1 MKGGTGLFSCVQKLE
16 TADEVYVEENVMKSL
31 RLVIAILLLV
41 VSAEA
46 EAPRLQVGEVGTYI
60 AQEGEDLL
68 DIAHKHRLA
77 IDHLTFA
84 NRWPQTATRIYPETP
99 VTLPTLRLLPTS
111 PPKDGIVINLPER
124 MLFFFRGGQ
133 FQETMPVS
141 IGAVGKY
148 ETPSGRFRVIEKLKD
163 PVWYPPPWAEQKGP
177 VGPGPDNPLGDRW
190 IGLSAPR
197 YGIHSTYQPINV
209 GHNVTHGCLRAYP
222 DLLREFYPKV
232 RVGMPVYLEYETV
245 KLGRAEDGRLF
256 LLAYPDAYEKSDPVE
271 RGKKIAKAYGYT
283 LNKDQIKELDDCTG
297 LPIWL
302 DKRKSEKNLGEEK

>member
-1 MKGGTGLFSCVQKLE
+1 MSRFS
-16 TADEVYVEENVMKSL
+16 
-31 RLVIAILLLV
+31 LLLIASIAFLWQTTLAEIPRPSV
-41 VSAEA
+41 GSVS
-46 EAPRLQVGEVGTYI
+46 VYI

-84 NRWPQTATRIYPETP
+84 NKWPQTATRIYPETP
-99 VTLPTLRLLPTS
+99 VTLPSLRLLPKE
-111 PPKDGIVINLPER
+111 PPKNGIVVNLPER
-124 MLFFFRGGQ
+124 MLFFFQNGQ
-133 FQETMPVS
+133 LQETMPVS
-141 IGAVGKY
+141 IGAVGKFQ
-148 ETPSGRFRVIEKLKD
+148 TPSGRFRVVEKLKD
-163 PVWYPPPWAEQKGP
+163 PVWYPPPWADQKGP

-222 DLLREFYPKV
+222 DFLREFYPKV
-232 RVGMPVYLEYETV
+232 KVGMPVYLEYETV
-245 KLGRAEDGRLF
+245 KLGKSEDGRLF

-283 LNKDQIKELDDCTG
+283 LGESQLQELDDCTG

-302 DKRKSEKNLGEEK
+302 DKGE